1 MKQSTK
7 EWLNAA
13 NDDIKT
19 IEKLLPDLSLTNVI
33 AFHCQQA
40 IEKVLKALIDEL
52 SLGLERTHNLQSLLS
67 KTDEE
72 FNLTYDE
79 TIIAEIDRLY
89 IDSRY
94 PGDLGLMPFGKP
106 TISEATAYY
115 LQAKKLKE
123 QVEKILASETKR

>member
-13 NDDIKT
+13 NDDLKT

-52 SLGLERTHNLQSLLS
+52 SLGLARTHNLQSLLS

-72 FNLTYDE
+72 FNLNYDE

-94 PGDLGLMPFGKP
+94 PGDFDLMPFGKP
-106 TISEATAYY
+106 TINEAKAYY
-115 LQAKKLKE
+115 QQAKELKE
-123 QVEKILASETKR
+123 EVEKILASGNV

>member
-13 NDDIKT
+13 NDDLKT

-33 AFHCQQA
+33 VFHCQQA

-52 SLGLERTHNLQSLLS
+52 SLGLARTHNLQSLLS

-72 FNLTYDE
+72 FNLNYDE

-94 PGDLGLMPFGKP
+94 PGDFGLMPFGKP
-106 TISEATAYY
+106 TINEAKAYY
-115 LQAKKLKE
+115 QQAKELKE
-123 QVEKILASETKR
+123 EVEKILESGNV